1 MNDIYGGGS
10 SGGGLL
16 GGGAASG
23 GTDNPDPGEADK
35 APQGRRMSMMERFAK
50 GVGFNLPGGGE
61 GGGEDGAADGEDK
74 EDLREAMVVRT
85 MRLCRNKLI
94 AARLEGEVSIART
107 VGSFTSQ
114 VKVTVGGGDKPT
126 VEPIGELETKYT
138 RIIQMMDG
146 ALENLNKRAKKW
158 EDSVEIAPVTTLSR
172 SYSIGLSDP
181 IFGVVGL
188 SMAVTIEVQL
198 ASLLTSLEAQA
209 GLQSSNALHSMP
221 FTGGGMDLKQA
232 GSK

>member
-1 MNDIYGGGS
+1 MNDIY
-10 SGGGLL
+10 
-16 GGGAASG
+16 AASG
-23 GTDNPDPGEADK
+23 GTDNPNPSDLDK
-35 APQGRRMSMMERFAK
+35 APPTRRLSMMERFAK
-50 GVGFNLPGGGE
+50 GVGLNLPGGGGE
-61 GGGEDGAADGEDK
+61 GGGEDVAADGEDK

-94 AARLEGEVSIART
+94 AAQLEGEVSIART

-114 VKVTVGGGDKPT
+114 VKVTVGGGDRPT

-158 EDSVEIAPVTTLSR
+158 EDSVEIAPTTTLSR

-198 ASLLTSLEAQA
+198 SSLLTSLKAQA
-209 GLQSSNALHSMP
+209 GLQSSSALHSVP
-221 FTGGGMDLKQA
+221 FSGGGMNSGIK
-232 GSK
+232 